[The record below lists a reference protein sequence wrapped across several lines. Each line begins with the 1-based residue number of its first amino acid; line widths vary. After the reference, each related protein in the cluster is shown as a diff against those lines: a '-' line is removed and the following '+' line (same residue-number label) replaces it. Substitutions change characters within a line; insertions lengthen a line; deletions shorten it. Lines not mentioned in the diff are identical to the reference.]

1 MVFYILICTIISI
14 YGGLNYYIGLW
25 FWNHV
30 GVMLPLLNMNT
41 YWIVFS
47 IIVIATFIG
56 IIWNN
61 YLPQFLQDGFYL
73 IASYWLAATAY
84 LTIFITVINLIYL
97 LDRWLYF
104 IPTEIRYNKNILFLT
119 GLFILIVVG
128 ILLVY
133 GTINANNLKIKPYNI
148 NISKRA
154 GSLEKLHI
162 ALLSDIHLSDL
173 NDRRISKLIDK
184 INGLEPDLVLI
195 AGDIIDSNRDKVES
209 YDFIHMEYDF
219 KKIKSKYG
227 VYASLGNHDYDHRG
241 DSAYRIDNFKQAGVN
256 ILRDCSVKIEDSFYL
271 IGREDKSYEG
281 ISREKRKELGIIM
294 KEMDKELPIILMDH
308 QPINLEEPKKQGVD
322 LQVSGHTHKGQ
333 FFPFNLITKKVFQI
347 DYGHLKIGNFQIIV
361 SSGARTWGPPVRIG
375 SHSEIVDIMINFQ

>member
-1 MVFYILICTIISI
+1 MVFYILICTVISI
-14 YGGLNYYIGLW
+14 YGGINYYIGLW

-47 IIVIATFIG
+47 IIIIATLIG

-61 YLPQFLQDGFYL
+61 YLPQFLQEVFYL
-73 IASYWLAATAY
+73 IASYWLAAMTY
-84 LTIFITVINLIYL
+84 LAIFITVINLIYS

-104 IPTEIRYNKNILFLT
+104 IPTEIRYNKKILFIT
-119 GLFILIVVG
+119 GLFILIAVG
-128 ILLVY
+128 ILLFY
-133 GTINANNLKIKPYNI
+133 GTINANNSKITPYNI

-173 NDRRISKLIDK
+173 NDKRINKLIDK

-195 AGDIIDSNRDKVES
+195 AGDIIDSNRDKLES
-209 YDFIHMEYDF
+209 YDFINMEYNF

-227 VYASLGNHDYDHRG
+227 VYASLGNHDYNHRG
-241 DSAYRIDNFKQAGVN
+241 DSAYRIANFKQAGVN
-256 ILRDCSVKIEDSFYL
+256 ILRDGSVKIEDSFYL

-281 ISREKRKELGIIM
+281 ISREKRKELEIIM

-308 QPINLEEPKKQGVD
+308 QPINLEEPKNQGVD

-347 DYGHLKIGNFQIIV
+347 DYGYLKIGNFQIIV